1 MRNWRALILLL
12 LGVGA
17 CLAGGAARPLG
28 AAPKTPPPNIVL
40 IVSDDQAWGDYSFM
54 GHPQIRTPHLDRLAA
69 QSLCF
74 TRGYVPASLCCP
86 SLASIISGRYPH
98 QHGVTSNDPPIPAG
112 MTPAEFN
119 RSAAFRDGREVM
131 NRYMDRSPTI
141 PRVLATRG
149 YESLQTGKWWQG
161 EYRRG
166 GFTQGMTHGGRHGDE
181 GLKIG
186 RETMQPIFDF
196 IQGARR
202 ENHPFFV
209 WYAPMLPHQPHTP
222 PERLLAKYRDKAPTL
237 PIAKYWAMCEWFDE
251 TCGQLLDHLDQNG
264 LSDNTVVVF
273 LADNGWIQEPNAERF
288 AARSKQ
294 SQYEGGLRTPLLVR
308 WPDKVQPQRIDQP
321 VLSLDIAPT
330 LFAAA
335 GVKAPSGLPGLNLLD
350 AKARNARKTI
360 FGECFTHNAVD
371 LHEPASSLRWRWAV
385 EGDWKLIVPATQ
397 NEPEGKVELFNLAAD
412 PAEARNLATQ
422 EPERVKH
429 LNRQLDRWWTGKPK

>member
-1 MRNWRALILLL
+1 
-12 LGVGA
+12 
-17 CLAGGAARPLG
+17 
-28 AAPKTPPPNIVL
+28 
-40 IVSDDQAWGDYSFM
+40 
-54 GHPQIRTPHLDRLAA
+54 
-69 QSLCF
+69 
-74 TRGYVPASLCCP
+74 
-86 SLASIISGRYPH
+86 
-98 QHGVTSNDPPIPAG
+98 
-112 MTPAEFN
+112 MTQAEFGH
-119 RSAAFRDGREVM
+119 SAAFRDGREVM
-131 NRYMDRSPTI
+131 NQYMDRVPTL

-166 GFTQGMTHGGRHGDE
+166 GFTQGMTHGGRHGDD

-196 IQGARR
+196 IQGARK

-222 PERLLAKYRDKAPTL
+222 PERLLAKYRAKAPTL

-264 LSDNTVVVF
+264 LTDNTVVVF
-273 LADNGWIQEPNAERF
+273 LADNGWIQEPNADRF
-288 AARSKQ
+288 ATRSKQ

-308 WPDKVQPQRIDQP
+308 WPGKVKPQRIEQP
-321 VLSLDIAPT
+321 VLSLDITPT

-335 GVKAPSGLPGLNLLD
+335 GIKAPAGLPGLNLLD
-350 AKARNARKTI
+350 TKARTARKTI

-371 LHEPASSLRWRWAV
+371 LHEPSSSLRWRWAV

-397 NEPEGKVELFNLAAD
+397 NEPDGKVELFNLATD
-412 PAEARNLATQ
+412 PAEAQNLAAQ
-422 EPERVKH
+422 EPERVRR